1 MNLIKTIVN
10 RPVTIF
16 ILFLLIIGIGIYIVR
31 DIPIDLFPEIEPPM
45 LLVIT
50 SYQGAGP
57 EEVEQN
63 VTRNLEGTLSNVSG
77 IKEITSTSS
86 EGHSM
91 ISLEFTWGTDLSEAT
106 NEVRDK
112 LEIIKGMLPDK
123 ADTPQIFK
131 FDTSMIPILDLAMR
145 GDRSPE
151 EMRQIAEDIVQPKL
165 EQVDG
170 VAMTAVSGGR
180 ERMVRVEASQNRL
193 EAYGLTLTQVAAQL
207 AANNIQIG
215 GGYVTEGETN
225 FLLRTSGEY
234 SSLDQIENTVV
245 VYRRSGDSTLVP
257 VKLRDIAVVYDGFE
271 DVESTVYINGKPGVY
286 IMVQKQSGENS
297 VSVAESVKERLDTI
311 NAGLPQGVQVEVV
324 GDTTRQIKN
333 SISQVISSA
342 LWGLLFAVGIL
353 FFFLRRIK
361 ATLIVGLAIPIAL
374 LVTMMC
380 LYFSGLTLNMMT
392 LAGLALGIGMVV
404 DSSIVILENIHNY
417 RERGTKLKL
426 SAILGSKEMINAI
439 VASTLTT
446 ICVFLPMIML
456 KGKLE
461 MMGVLFTSF
470 ALVIIIALLASLLV
484 AFFLVPVLSSRFLP
498 LQTNRQK
505 QVKNRLLRK
514 IDNGMER
521 MLRGLEQAYKRALG
535 AVLDHKTVTI
545 TVVALVFIAG
555 LMLSSRTGFTLMPE
569 SKEDTVEVNVE
580 LPLGTT
586 LEVTEGVLRELEL
599 IVKNEIPA
607 YDDILIDAGSG
618 GFMGSLFGG
627 SNSHRGS
634 ITVILP
640 DADERSFDSDMAKT
654 TLRAHFNDFPGARL
668 SFDLGHNMA
677 RMFIGNPIDIV
688 INSDD
693 LDRGRDA
700 AAAIRKL
707 LIENVPEVTEPD
719 ISMEDG
725 LPEMEIIIDR
735 ERAAQFG
742 LTVSQ
747 IGNELN
753 AAVDGIT
760 ATQYRS
766 GGDEYDVVVIL
777 DQGDRNSIPDLE
789 KIFVSGTTGPA
800 GTTGLVPLSNVASM
814 TRSEGPVTINRED
827 QTRVIHVTA
836 GLLPGVKTN
845 DVQDRIESLVGA
857 NIIQDEDL
865 VIEYGGDIGSVM
877 KYLPTMLAI
886 AVIALFLVYGVMAAQ
901 FESFKDPFIMFFT
914 IPTMLIGVIG
924 MNLITGD
931 QFNLFS
937 MVGVVMLFG
946 VVVNTGIVLVDYTNL
961 LRERGLSIRE
971 ACIEAG
977 GHRLRPILMTT
988 FTTMLAMVPMGFFP
1002 GEGAEMVQPIGRTV
1016 IGGLGASMVMTL
1028 FLIPVLYAFF
1038 NRNHGKSRAEAPV
1051 PKVTRVDRER
1061 EEVYETA

>member
-10 RPVTIF
+10 RPVAIF

-45 LLVIT
+45 LLVT
-50 SYQGAGP
+50 ASYPGAGP
-57 EEVEQN
+57 EEVEKT
-63 VTRNLEGTLSNVSG
+63 VTRILEGTLSNVSG

-91 ISLEFTWGTDLSEAT
+91 IRVEFNWGTDLSEAT

-112 LEIIKGMLPDK
+112 LELVKDMLPDK
-123 ADTPQIFK
+123 AGTAQIFK
-131 FDTSMIPILDLAMR
+131 FDTSMIPILELAMR

-151 EMRQIAEDIVQPKL
+151 EMRRIAEDIVQPRI

-170 VAMTAVSGGR
+170 VALTALSGGR
-180 ERMVRVEASQNRL
+180 ERMVRVEVSQNRL

-207 AANNIQIG
+207 AANNVELG
-215 GGYVTEGETN
+215 GGSITEGDTN
-225 FLLRTSGEY
+225 FLIRTSGEY
-234 SSLDQIENTVV
+234 SSIDEIENTVV
-245 VYRRSGDSTLVP
+245 TYRGSGDSTLVP
-257 VKLRDIAVVYDGFE
+257 VKLRDIAAVYDGFE
-271 DVESTVYINGKPGVY
+271 DEESTVYINGKPGVY
-286 IMVQKQSGENS
+286 VMVQKQSGENS
-297 VSVAESVKERLDTI
+297 VRVAETVRERIDTI
-311 NAGLPQGVQVEVV
+311 NAGLPRGVQVEVV

-333 SISQVISSA
+333 AISQVISSA

-404 DSSIVILENIHNY
+404 DSSIVILENIHRY
-417 RERGTKLKL
+417 RERGAKLKL

-446 ICVFLPMIML
+446 ICVFIPMIML

-470 ALVIIIALLASLLV
+470 ALVIIIALVAALLV
-484 AFFLVPVLSSRFLP
+484 ALFLVPVLSSKFLP
-498 LQTNRQK
+498 LQTSRQK
-505 QVKNRLLRK
+505 QVKSMFLRK
-514 IDNGMER
+514 IDNGMES
-521 MLRGLEQAYKRALG
+521 MLRGLERVYKRALG
-535 AVLDHKTVTI
+535 VVLNHKLITI
-545 TVVALVFIAG
+545 MVVVLIFAG
-555 LMLSSRTGFTLMPE
+555 GIMLAPRAGFTLMSE

-586 LEVTEGVLRELEL
+586 LEVTERILRELEL

-607 YDDILIDAGSG
+607 YEDILIDAGSG

-627 SNSHRGS
+627 SNSHKGS

-640 DADERSFDSDMAKT
+640 DYDERAFDSDMVKAA
-654 TLRAHFNDFPGARL
+654 LRTHFNDFPGARL
-668 SFDLGHNMA
+668 SFDLGHNMS

-688 INSDD
+688 VKSND

-700 AAAIRKL
+700 AAAIQRL
-707 LIENVPEVTEPD
+707 LTEKVPEATEPD

-735 ERAAQFG
+735 QRAALFG

-753 AAVDGIT
+753 GAVDGIT

-766 GGDEYDVVVIL
+766 GGDEYDVFVVL
-777 DQGDRNSIPDLE
+777 SERDRSSVPDLE
-789 KIFVSGTTGPA
+789 KIFVSGS
-800 GTTGLVPLSNVASM
+800 TGLVPLSNVASIM
-814 TRSEGPVTINRED
+814 KSEGPVDISRED

-845 DVQDRIESLVGA
+845 DVQERIENLIGE
-857 NIIQDEDL
+857 NIIQDEEL
-865 VIEYGGDIGSVM
+865 AIEYGGDIGSLM
-877 KYLPTMLAI
+877 KYLPTMAAI
-886 AVIALFLVYGVMAAQ
+886 VVIALFLVYGVMAAQ

-931 QFNLFS
+931 QITLFS

-988 FTTMLAMVPMGFFP
+988 FTTILAMVPMGFFP

-1028 FLIPVLYAFF
+1028 FLIPVLYAVF
-1038 NRNHGKSRAEAPV
+1038 NRNHGKKRVEAPV
-1051 PKVTRVDRER
+1051 PKASRVDRER

>member
-1028 FLIPVLYAFF
+1028 FLIPVLYAVF